1 MEHHKTAEFERKLKQ
16 LFDETDDY
24 LEETYGD
31 RYTLHPAR
39 AKRGKTANK
48 AADGL
53 FNVGASFSAGYGS
66 EHGRGYI
73 IDVDMVT
80 LSEVPDEVEE
90 EIEEDA
96 VRFIRTRLPVYFPD
110 RELEVERDGRTFKII
125 GNFNLGSV

>member
-1 MEHHKTAEFERKLKQ
+1 MQHHRAAEFDKKLKR

-39 AKRGKTANK
+39 ARRGKTANK

-53 FNVGASFSAGYGS
+53 FNVGASFTAGYGS
-66 EHGRGYI
+66 EHGRGYV

-80 LSEVPDEVEE
+80 LSEVPDDVEE
-90 EIEEDA
+90 EIEEEA
-96 VRFIRTRLPVYFPD
+96 VRFIRSKLPEYFPD
-110 RELEVERDGRTFKII
+110 RDLEVERDGRTFKIT
-125 GNFNLGSV
+125 GDLKLGEV